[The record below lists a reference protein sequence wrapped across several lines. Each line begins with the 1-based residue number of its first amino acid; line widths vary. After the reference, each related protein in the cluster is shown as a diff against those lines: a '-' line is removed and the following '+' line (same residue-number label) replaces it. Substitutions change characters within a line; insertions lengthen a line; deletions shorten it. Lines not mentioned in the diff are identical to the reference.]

1 MIMIIYIHDGA
12 LYFLLCLS
20 YAFYS
25 YFATFAIFVPKNEG
39 RGSVE
44 HLQSQSNTKGRDLG
58 DIWDKSWFKKKWRF
72 SYFRGSSYI

>member
-25 YFATFAIFVPKNEG
+25 YFATFAIFVPKMREEDLWNTCKVNQIPK
-39 RGSVE
+39 VE
-44 HLQSQSNTKGRDLG
+44 IWEIYEISLDL
-58 DIWDKSWFKKKWRF
+58 KKKMEIF
-72 SYFRGSSYI
+72 IF